1 MASST
6 DRNASPAPAS
16 PAAASPGGSSTR
28 PEFAIRPAR
37 TPDELRATA
46 GLFGR
51 YAAWLDIDLAFQSFE
66 TELASLPGKYAPESD
81 GEILLAYLSSA
92 GEDASEPVGCIALRD
107 VTQAV
112 EAYRRATSSSG
123 DVAARHGAGAGAGGR
138 RIGELKRL
146 YVLPVGRSLGI
157 GNALVE
163 QAIEVA
169 RELGYAEILLDTLPR
184 MQGAQKLYRQH
195 GFGETD
201 KYYETNLEGTIF
213 MSRSFELK
221 R

>member
-66 TELASLPGKYAPESD
+66 TELASLPGKYAHESD

-123 DVAARHGAGAGAGGR
+123 DWGDRWGSATRSSS
-138 RIGELKRL
+138 RL
-146 YVLPVGRSLGI
+146 F
-157 GNALVE
+157 
-163 QAIEVA
+163 EVA

-184 MQGAQKLYRQH
+184 MQGAQKLYRRH